1 MYFFFSDASPVQQQ
15 IGEIYNRYSML
26 GSKLGDRQLELD
38 AMREECKKH
47 ADSLRVLAA
56 FLDKIERQMPRDSAV
71 PQTRDDAEKQL
82 RGVKNI
88 LEDVYDK
95 QTDLDALKNQVTELL
110 RRKSGVPGADALQ
123 DQLSTVTGRWR
134 DLLERCKS
142 RSKFLD
148 EVKDFHDTH
157 DQLSAWLTAKDRMM
171 SVLGPIASDPR
182 LVHNQLQQVQ
192 VLREEFKAHE
202 PQVQYLE
209 RLADAILDV
218 AEPNSNDGRKINDK
232 VVVLSAKWSDLLAR
246 LEERKQNLDAASGTS
261 RQFYANLGQLQD
273 ALQKISDTLEDLAV
287 EKVYPEEILKQL
299 EDLQDQLES
308 QRPLLAEVET
318 AGEQLCAVLSD
329 ASSKAEVGQKLSQV
343 KLDDVVSRDRT
354 LNPRAGAM
362 WNTMPIGAILEGQ
375 SNIGAVA
382 VGFQSISFIWG
393 FRAMSERC
401 QGDIRAISGQFWNSR

>member
-1 MYFFFSDASPVQQQ
+1 LNKSSCDS
-15 IGEIYNRYSML
+15 IDLNIY
-26 GSKLGDRQLELD
+26 
-38 AMREECKKH
+38 CH
-47 ADSLRVLAA
+47 
-56 FLDKIERQMPRDSAV
+56 
-71 PQTRDDAEKQL
+71 
-82 RGVKNI
+82 
-88 LEDVYDK
+88 
-95 QTDLDALKNQVTELL
+95 QVSELL

-123 DQLSTVTGRWR
+123 DQLSTVTGRWK
-134 DLLERCKS
+134 DLLDRCKS
-142 RSKFLD
+142 RSKFLE

-318 AGEQLCAVLSD
+318 VGEQLCAVLSD

-343 KLDDVVSRDRT
+343 TQNL
-354 LNPRAGAM
+354 L
-362 WNTMPIGAILEGQ
+362 
-375 SNIGAVA
+375 
-382 VGFQSISFIWG
+382 
-393 FRAMSERC
+393 
-401 QGDIRAISGQFWNSR
+401 